1 MIDFPASPTVG
12 QQFTAGGITW
22 IWDGSKWTTSGSGG
36 PYLQL
41 AGGTLT
47 GPLVLAADP
56 VVPLGALTKQ
66 YVDVQPIV
74 GSNRIINGDFL
85 NTQYGAS
92 GTVNGLTADRWRL
105 GMNQAGKMNWQVT
118 GSVAATPFGF
128 PRCMSITSLS
138 AYTALAADSFCF
150 LQSIEANFVSDF
162 AWGTSGAQPV
172 TLSFWINVSI
182 AGTYSGVI
190 SNFGPPVTRSYPF
203 TFTAPV
209 GWSKQIVTIPGDT
222 GGTWVNS
229 GNGGSVY
236 VTFDLG
242 SGANFRGTA
251 NQWQNASLNGVNGTA
266 SIVAINGA
274 VYQLVGVK
282 LEIGSIATP
291 FNRETIS
298 KSLSDC
304 QRYYQ
309 TINSWLMGGY
319 GAAGATMYSDTM
331 LATTM
336 RVAPTVTL
344 VTPNYSNASGLVLNN
359 SFPES
364 IALRMIITAAG
375 TGWAQSTITMSA
387 EM

>member
-1 MIDFPASPTVG
+1 MIDFPVSPTVG

-47 GPLVLAADP
+47 GPLILAADP
-56 VVPLGALTKQ
+56 VVPLGASTKQ
-66 YVDVQPIV
+66 YIDSQPIV

-85 NTQYGAS
+85 CNQYGGS
-92 GTVNGLTADRWRL
+92 GTVNGFTADRWRL
-105 GMNQAGKMNWQVT
+105 GMNQAGKMNWQVAN
-118 GSVAATPFGF
+118 SAAATPLGF

-150 LQSIEANFVSDF
+150 FQSIEANMVNDF

-182 AGTYSGVI
+182 AGTYSGTI
-190 SNFGPPVTRSYPF
+190 ANFANTRSYPF

-242 SGANFRGTA
+242 SGANLRGTA
-251 NQWQNASLNGVNGTA
+251 NQWQNAGLNGATGTA
-266 SIVAINGA
+266 SIVATNGA
-274 VYQLVGVK
+274 VYQLSGIK

-291 FNRETIS
+291 FNRESIS

-309 TINSWLMGGY
+309 TITSWLMGGY
-319 GAAGATMYSDTM
+319 GAAGATLYSDTM
-331 LATTM
+331 LATGM
-336 RVAPTVTL
+336 RVAPTVVLGTAS
-344 VTPNYSNASGLVLNN
+344 YSNASGLVLNN
-359 SFPES
+359 SFVDS
-364 IALRMIITAAG
+364 VALRMIITAAG
-375 TGWAQSTITMSA
+375 TGWGQVSLTMSS

>member
-47 GPLVLAADP
+47 GPLILASNP
-56 VVPLGALTKQ
+56 VVPLGASTKQ
-66 YVDVQPIV
+66 YVDSQPII
-74 GSNRIINGDFL
+74 GSNRILNGDFL
-85 NTQYGAS
+85 CAQYGSS
-92 GTVNGLTADRWRL
+92 GTLNGFTADRWIL
-105 GMNQAGKMNWQVT
+105 GVTQTGKLNWQIT
-118 GSVAATPFGF
+118 ASAAATSLGF

-138 AYTALAADSFCF
+138 AYTALATDSFCF
-150 LQSIEANFVSDF
+150 YQTIEANMVNDF

-182 AGTYSGVI
+182 AGTYSGAI
-190 SNFGPPVTRSYPF
+190 SGFVSPQRSYAF
-203 TFTAPV
+203 TFNAPV
-209 GWSKQIVTIPGDT
+209 GWSKQIINIPGDT
-222 GGTWVNS
+222 IGTWVNS
-229 GNGGSVY
+229 GNGGSFY

-242 SGANFRGTA
+242 SGTNYRGIA
-251 NQWQNASLNGVNGTA
+251 NQWQNAGLNGVNGTVN
-266 SIVAINGA
+266 IVANNGA
-274 VYQLVGVK
+274 VYQLTGVK

-291 FNRETIS
+291 FNRESIS

-309 TINSWLMGGY
+309 TITSWLMGGY
-319 GAAGATMYSDTM
+319 GAAGATLYSDTM
-331 LATTM
+331 LATGM

-344 VTPNYSNASGLVLNN
+344 VNPNYSNASGLTLNN
-359 SFPES
+359 SFVDS
-364 IALRMIITAAG
+364 VALRMIITAAG
-375 TGWAQSTITMSA
+375 TGWGQVTLTMSA